1 MVEIKTENL
10 SLPKNFEIINK
21 ENKEYQIQIK
31 DNASANDLLKALLQ
45 NEEIISFKEKIP
57 TMEDIFIKAVN
68 DE

>member
-1 MVEIKTENL
+1 MELKTENL
-10 SLPKNFEIINK
+10 SLPKNFEIINR

-45 NEEIISFKEKIP
+45 YGEIISFKEKIP
-57 TMEDIFIKAVN
+57 TMEDIFIKALN

>member
-1 MVEIKTENL
+1 MELKTENL

-21 ENKEYQIQIK
+21 ENKEYQIKIK
-31 DNASANDLLKALLQ
+31 DNASVNDLLKVLLQ
-45 NEEIISFKEKIP
+45 NGEMISFKEKIP